1 MRFIYSTM
9 ANQLINTIL
18 EVEDVQALQV
28 DFSQLRKIPRDS
40 AAMMQI
46 ILYYKDENNF
56 VYLLTTNNHP
66 SDLKKIEKQVEN
78 KWLKVKTFYTSVEWF
93 NEWMKWY
100 DQMEAEEQ
108 QKKDEEEK
116 RAKAEWD
123 SAISLMKQFFTKK
136 DSLDPGKFILEMVR
150 LWFQS
155 GASDIHFQP
164 EWKNV
169 TVRLRLDGILQDVVS
184 FDSQEF
190 WKYLQKLKFISW
202 VKMNV
207 DYIPQDGR
215 FSFEATNHEWVQ
227 KKVDARVNFMPWM
240 SSESTVI
247 RFLDSERWIST
258 FEEIWFSDRNYEL
271 LNKHI
276 SKTTGIIIVTW
287 PTWSW
292 KTTTLYS
299 ILNHLNTWTNK
310 IITLEDPIEYEM
322 PWIQQSQINYAKN
335 YDYET
340 WLKAI
345 LRHDPDIILVW
356 ETRSKETADIAINA
370 ALTWHLVFTTL
381 HTNSAIA
388 SIPRLLS
395 MWVEPYLLAPAIQ
408 LVLGQRLVRKI
419 CPNCSSKRPA
429 KYSEQTEIEAAIK
442 RLNDLGINDIPAF
455 DWSLPES
462 KGCAMCNNTWYQGRM
477 AILEALEITED
488 MRDLIIDWES
498 EAWILSKARENG
510 YTTLTE
516 DGIIKVLKWE
526 TTLDE
531 INRVL

>member
-1 MRFIYSTM
+1 MP
-9 ANQLINTIL
+9 NQLINTIL
-18 EVEDVQALQV
+18 EVDDIKALQV
-28 DFSQLRKIPRDS
+28 DFSQLKKIPREN
-40 AAMMQI
+40 AASMQVI
-46 ILYYKDENNF
+46 IYYKDEENW
-56 VYLLTTNNHP
+56 VYVLTTNNHP
-66 SDLKKIEKQVEN
+66 EDLKKIEKQLEN
-78 KWLKVKTFYTSVEWF
+78 KWLKMKVYYTSLEWF

-100 DQMEAEEQ
+100 DKLEAEEQ
-108 QKKDEEEK
+108 LAKEEK
-116 RAKAEWD
+116 EKREKAEWD
-123 SAISLMKQFFTKK
+123 SAISLMKQFFEKK
-136 DSLDPGKFILEMVR
+136 ASLDPGEFILEMVR

-164 EWKNV
+164 EWKNI
-169 TVRLRLDGILQDVVS
+169 TLRLRLDWILQDVVN
-184 FDSQEF
+184 FDAQDF

-215 FSFEATNHEWVQ
+215 FSFEAMNHEWEK

-240 SSESTVI
+240 LSESTVI
-247 RFLDSERWIST
+247 RFLDSQKWIAT
-258 FEEIWFSDRNYEL
+258 FEEIGFTDRNYDIL
-271 LNKHI
+271 KKHI
-276 SKTTGIIIVTW
+276 SKNTWIIVVTW

-299 ILNHLNTWTNK
+299 ILNYLNTWTNK

-340 WLKAI
+340 GLKAI
-345 LRHDPDIILVW
+345 LRHDPDVILVW
-356 ETRSKETADIAINA
+356 ETRSKETADIAVNA

-388 SIPRLLS
+388 SVPRLLS

-408 LVLGQRLVRKI
+408 LVLGQRLVRRI
-419 CPNCSSKRPA
+419 CPNCSDRRPA
-429 KYSEQTEIEAAIK
+429 TYAEQTEIEKTIK
-442 RLNDLGINDIPAF
+442 SLSDLDMSNIPAF
-455 DWSLPES
+455 DGTVVES
-462 KGCAMCNNTWYQGRM
+462 HGCAKCNETWYQWRL

-488 MRDLIIDWES
+488 MRNLIIDKENES
-498 EAWILSKARENG
+498 SILTKARENWFV
-510 YTTLTE
+510 TLLE
-516 DGIIKVLKWE
+516 DWIVKVLRWE

-531 INRVL
+531 IHRVI